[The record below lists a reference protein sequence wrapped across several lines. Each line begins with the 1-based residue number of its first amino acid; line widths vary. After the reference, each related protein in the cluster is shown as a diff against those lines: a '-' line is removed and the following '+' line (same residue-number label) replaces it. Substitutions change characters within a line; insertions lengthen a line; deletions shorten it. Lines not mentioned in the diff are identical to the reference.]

1 MKVCTAN
8 FNEKEGR
15 DTAGGEIAGE
25 MRREGEAM

>member
-1 MKVCTAN
+1 MKVCTAH

-15 DTAGGEIAGE
+15 DTVGGEMKGE